1 MQKTYKENKLTWKK
15 DLCKKRE
22 NPLQN
27 ICQFDN
33 VRSDARNTL
42 FAEIMT

>member
-1 MQKTYKENKLTWKK
+1 MENTVLQ
-15 DLCKKRE
+15 KRE

-33 VRSDARNTL
+33 VWSDALHTL
-42 FAEIMT
+42 FSA